1 MTIIFDLDGTLLNTI
16 DDLGYACN
24 HALGENGFPTHP
36 IEAYP
41 RMVGNGITNL
51 IRRAL
56 PEVEQTEENV
66 LRVRECFVPYYN
78 AHNCDFTR
86 PYEGIPEVLQTLK
99 AQGHLLA
106 VASNKYQAATEKI
119 VEHFFPGIFDVVL
132 GEREGIPRKPDPQI
146 VYDVMAQLHNEP
158 LNDQMVNG
166 QMVLYLGDSL
176 VDRDTAANAG
186 VPFIACSWGF
196 VSRQTLTE
204 AGVTRIIDRPE
215 DIVWSISERQE
226 KVLRYLEQHNI
237 PFTVYNHP
245 EGKTI
250 EEAKRWWHDDGSVH
264 CKNIFMRN
272 HKGDQHYLI
281 CFPCDD
287 DLAIHDIE
295 HWLKDI
301 LVSQGKKAPGKLSFA
316 SPERM
321 MRYLGLEPGSV
332 SPFGLINDTDHHV
345 ILFLDS
351 RLKNAA
357 SLSFH
362 PNDCRGTVVIS
373 QEAFRQYLA
382 SVGNTVEY
390 IQTIH

>member
-1 MTIIFDLDGTLLNTI
+1 MTIVFDLDGTLLNTI

-41 RMVGNGITNL
+41 RMVGNGINNL

-66 LRVRECFVPYYN
+66 LRVRECFIPYYN

-86 PYEGIPEVLQTLK
+86 PYKGIPEVMQTLK

-146 VYDVMAQLHNEP
+146 VYDIMAQLHNEP

-166 QMVLYLGDSL
+166 QVVLYLGDSL

-196 VSRQTLTE
+196 VSRQALAE

-345 ILFLDS
+345 ILFLDC
-351 RLKNAA
+351 RLKDAA

-373 QEAFRQYLA
+373 QEAFQQYLA